1 MERLDNQDDGAVM
14 QDLVWGARRWTD
26 DPVGVEIT
34 LGQRNLRHGSWRSKA
49 GKETAWLMTLAGVRI
64 PPAVRRTLYVVI
76 PRAISCNSLI
86 SQTVIVSSNAPR
98 IA

>member
-34 LGQRNLRHGSWRSKA
+34 LGQRDLRHGSRRSNA
-49 GKETAWLMTLAGVRI
+49 GKETAWLMNLAGLGI
-64 PPAVRRTLYVVI
+64 PQVVRRTLNVVI
-76 PRAISCNSLI
+76 PSAIPGNSFI
-86 SQTVIVSSNAPR
+86 PQAVTVSKNAPG
-98 IA
+98 IT